1 MKYVEMSKQVLELVG
16 GIQNVKFVEH
26 CATRLRIHFIKKSLV
41 DIEKIKEVENVVGIV
56 EKTGQIQ
63 IIIGPEVHEA
73 YTDFLEVSGFENKVD
88 EVQPNEE
95 EPENK
100 NVLYYM
106 RKFGDASAAVF
117 MPIVPALITGG
128 LILSINNLLVNYFGL
143 SSEGGTAQI
152 FLAIFNAGF
161 TYLPIYIGFTLAK
174 KLKMEPIMGAFLGA
188 VLVSP
193 AISGVEGLSF
203 LGVTI
208 PLVSYASSVMPI
220 VLGVILM
227 YFVDHALGKI
237 IPEAI
242 KYFIKPLL
250 LMVIV
255 TPITLIALGPLGTYL
270 STFIGSLITG
280 MMDSIGGLAMPL
292 LSAIYPYLVMFGLDK
307 GMMPIGI
314 SMFMELGYEPLGMV
328 MGFISNLCVGGS
340 ALAIASTIKNDQGK
354 KGMFASFGVTA
365 LCGVTEP
372 AFYGALLSRPKA
384 LLGTAIGALCG
395 GLVAG
400 IFVLKSYV
408 MGGCPGLLTALF
420 FLPPDG
426 TMGNLI
432 LAAVVAIVSITVSF
446 LATKILLTK
455 TKK

>member
-26 CATRLRIHFIKKSLV
+26 CATRLRIRFIKKSLV

-227 YFVDHALGKI
+227 YFVDQALGKI

>member
-203 LGVTI
+203 LGITI

-227 YFVDHALGKI
+227 YFVDQALGKI